1 MKRRPNFIAILGVLL
16 ILSSILYFL
25 HLKVEETNK
34 RKEALETER
43 KFIRKINNK
52 DKTKKQV
59 LEFKYTKDKE
69 KQNIADEIS
78 SDEAIGVIR
87 VDKLGILAEIYD
99 NTLEYTLLKGVG
111 VIDTTDFPSSKL
123 GTVSALAGHRGGRN
137 EKLSFLNIHKL
148 EYGDE
153 IKVTTK
159 NEVIKYIVKDQ
170 EVIEPDDWSKFTRE
184 KDKSKLILMAC
195 HPYPQNHQRLLVKT
209 ELEKKENGE

>member
-1 MKRRPNFIAILGVLL
+1 MKRKPNYITILGVLL

-25 HLKVEETNK
+25 YLKVEENNK
-34 RKEALETER
+34 RKEALETE
-43 KFIRKINNK
+43 KEFINIINDK
-52 DKTKKQV
+52 SKTKKQV
-59 LEFKYTKDKE
+59 LEITHLKDKKE
-69 KQNIADEIS
+69 LEIADDVS
-78 SDEAIGVIR
+78 NDEAIGVIR
-87 VDKLGILAEIYD
+87 IDKLGILAEIYD

-123 GTVSALAGHRGGRN
+123 GTVTALAGHRGGRN

-153 IKVTTK
+153 IKITTK
-159 NEVIKYIVKDQ
+159 NEVLKYIVKDQ

-195 HPYPQNHQRLLVKT
+195 HPYPQNNKRLLVKA